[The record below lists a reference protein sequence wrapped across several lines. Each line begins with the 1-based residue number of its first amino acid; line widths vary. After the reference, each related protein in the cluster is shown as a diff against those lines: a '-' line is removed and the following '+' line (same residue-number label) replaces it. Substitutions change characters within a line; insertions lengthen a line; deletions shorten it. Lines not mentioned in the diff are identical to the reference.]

1 MTNGA
6 LNSILNNGSI
16 FQDNIPKLSEVTDTS
31 EEKDFASIL
40 KNAIT
45 NSLQSTQQL
54 IDNAEKA
61 QMEMAIGKSNNTF
74 ELGIAQSKASLA
86 VSYTVAVRDRLLES
100 YRTIM
105 NMQV

>member
-6 LNSILNNGSI
+6 LNGILTNNSI
-16 FQDNIPKLSEVTDTS
+16 FKDSVPKLSEVTDTS

-45 NSLQSTQQL
+45 NSLQDTQSL
-54 IDNAEKA
+54 IDSAEKA
-61 QMEMAIGKSNNTF
+61 ELEMAIGKADNTYD
-74 ELGIAQSKASLA
+74 LMIAQNKASLA
-86 VSYTVAVRDRLLES
+86 VAYTVAVRDRLLES
-100 YRTIM
+100 YRSIM

>member
-6 LNSILNNGSI
+6 LNGILNNYSI
-16 FQDNIPKLSEVTDTS
+16 LEDSVPKFSEVKDTS

-45 NSLQSTQQL
+45 DSLQDTQQL
-54 IDNAEKA
+54 IDFAEKGEL
-61 QMEMAIGKSNNTF
+61 EMAIGKADNTYD
-74 ELGIAQSKASLA
+74 LMIAQNKASMA
-86 VSYTVAVRDRLLES
+86 VAYTVAVRDRLLES